1 VSLLFINIRFLDIL
15 DILIVAFIMYQL
27 FMLVRGT
34 VALNIIIGIIVI
46 YFFWGIVKILKMEML
61 SSILG
66 QVIGVGVIALIIVFQ
81 QEIRRFLVLIG
92 TRYIRRNRLRLGK
105 MLQMD
110 FEIRPKVRLKSILK
124 AVINLSV
131 SKTGALIVL
140 KRGSNLHMYAQ
151 SSDIIEAN
159 TSSRIIISIFNKYS
173 PLHDGAIIIDGEKIF
188 AARVVLPITDNPEIP
203 PEYGLRHKAAIGI
216 TELTDCIVI
225 VISEETG
232 QISIAEN
239 GEIIKGISPKELAQQ
254 LEKEFQSV

>member
-1 VSLLFINIRFLDIL
+1 VPLLFITIRFLDIL
-15 DILIVAFIMYQL
+15 DIIIVAFLMYQL

-34 VALNIIIGIIVI
+34 VALNIIIGIIAI

-92 TRYIRRNRLRLGK
+92 TRYIRRNRMKLGK
-105 MLQMD
+105 MLLMD

-151 SSDIIEAN
+151 SSDIVDAN
-159 TSSRIIISIFNKYS
+159 TSSRIIISIFNKHS

-188 AARVVLPITDNPEIP
+188 AARVVLPITDNPEVP

-225 VISEETG
+225 VVSEETG

-239 GEIIKGISPKELAQQ
+239 GEIILGISPKELAQQ
-254 LEKEFQSV
+254 LERDFQSV